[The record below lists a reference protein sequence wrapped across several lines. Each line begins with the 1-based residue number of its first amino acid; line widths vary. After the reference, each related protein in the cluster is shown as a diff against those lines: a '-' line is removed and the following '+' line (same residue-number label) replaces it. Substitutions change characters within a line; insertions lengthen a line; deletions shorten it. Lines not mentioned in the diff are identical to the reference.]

1 MAEVYVTL
9 GEAAELERV
18 KYNTMV
24 KRVLRKQESFVTKT
38 EKSENGGKDVVLVA
52 VSSLSKQARN
62 AWKEREKLKS
72 FTEEFPDKKEDEQK
86 PEVPWYVNTDVD
98 WYIENYKERY
108 YKAVELG
115 NVVRKF
121 LQYDEGD
128 RTKYAEEF
136 AQKYLGKG
144 QRSKT
149 TTTKETYTSERWG
162 KEGGTTI
169 HQISFTVD
177 ISKIKDLPLLY
188 KLIDELKD
196 AQNRTDSPTPATT

>member
-144 QRSKT
+144 QRT
-149 TTTKETYTSERWG
+149 LYRYTKACSLVRRHTVSGRHWSSTGWSL
-162 KEGGTTI
+162 TI
-169 HQISFTVD
+169 
-177 ISKIKDLPLLY
+177 
-188 KLIDELKD
+188 LII
-196 AQNRTDSPTPATT
+196 

>member
-86 PEVPWYVNTDVD
+86 VSNMT
-98 WYIENYKERY
+98 
-108 YKAVELG
+108 
-115 NVVRKF
+115 
-121 LQYDEGD
+121 
-128 RTKYAEEF
+128 EE
-136 AQKYLGKG
+136 
-144 QRSKT
+144 
-149 TTTKETYTSERWG
+149 
-162 KEGGTTI
+162 
-169 HQISFTVD
+169 
-177 ISKIKDLPLLY
+177 
-188 KLIDELKD
+188 ELKEFRNSLD
-196 AQNRTDSPTPATT
+196 PDSMGFFGEESV

>member
-108 YKAVELG
+108 YKAGVSDAVFEGTKAANGWKSGRQVEEKEFKEACEAF
-115 NVVRKF
+115 RKAPV
-121 LQYDEGD
+121 DGSKKDKE
-128 RTKYAEEF
+128 A
-136 AQKYLGKG
+136 KG
-144 QRSKT
+144 
-149 TTTKETYTSERWG
+149 
-162 KEGGTTI
+162 
-169 HQISFTVD
+169 
-177 ISKIKDLPLLY
+177 
-188 KLIDELKD
+188 
-196 AQNRTDSPTPATT
+196 

>member
-144 QRSKT
+144 QRT
-149 TTTKETYTSERWG
+149 LYRYTK
-162 KEGGTTI
+162 
-169 HQISFTVD
+169 
-177 ISKIKDLPLLY
+177 
-188 KLIDELKD
+188 
-196 AQNRTDSPTPATT
+196 